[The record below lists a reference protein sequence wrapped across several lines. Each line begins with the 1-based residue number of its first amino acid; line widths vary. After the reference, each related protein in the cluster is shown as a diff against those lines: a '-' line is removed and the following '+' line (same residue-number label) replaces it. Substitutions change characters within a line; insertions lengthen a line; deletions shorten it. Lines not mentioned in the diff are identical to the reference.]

1 MCRIISANVGAGVT
15 IVPNRFIDE
24 FMVDAPEDKLKVY
37 LYFMRFIYTPGVDIS
52 VDAVAAALEL
62 IPKKVK
68 DALIYWQEKGLITF
82 AEDEEGSIERICIE
96 DINAVC
102 GEKSAK
108 KEEQSAKEKEV
119 KPEKLPEKEPEAE
132 KSEALPEEASNVMKT
147 ILSRVPAEK
156 REVVFPKYSK
166 KQMVN
171 FSGDDHFLELIDSVQ
186 EIIAPATMTDADLQT
201 LAAITEGLDF
211 SDELILHLY
220 EYCCEPDGS
229 FKGAAYVKKVAIGW
243 AEKNITTV
251 SEAKI
256 EEQFYNSLLKNI
268 RIAIGE
274 TKALGKV
281 QIDNV
286 EKWINEYE
294 MEENLIIE
302 ACNRAKL
309 QEVSKPFAYASR
321 IIEDW
326 HKKNAK
332 TLDDVSVLDDE
343 HKKNEEEKRKSKE
356 ASAVKPKGNGF
367 NNFEYKPMTEDE
379 NRRLEAEMY
388 RRTKESLKKRKKES
402 EDKKC

>member
-24 FMVDAPEDKLKVY
+24 FMVDADGDELKVY

-52 VDAVAAALEL
+52 MDSVAAALDL
-62 IPKKVK
+62 TSKKVK
-68 DALIYWQEKGLITF
+68 KALSYWQEKGLISF

-96 DINAVC
+96 DINAVS
-102 GEKSAK
+102 GEN
-108 KEEQSAKEKEV
+108 SAKEEEV
-119 KPEKLPEKEPEAE
+119 KPEKLLEKEPEAE
-132 KSEALPEEASNVMKT
+132 KSEALPEEASNVMET
-147 ILSRVPAEK
+147 ILSRVPTEK